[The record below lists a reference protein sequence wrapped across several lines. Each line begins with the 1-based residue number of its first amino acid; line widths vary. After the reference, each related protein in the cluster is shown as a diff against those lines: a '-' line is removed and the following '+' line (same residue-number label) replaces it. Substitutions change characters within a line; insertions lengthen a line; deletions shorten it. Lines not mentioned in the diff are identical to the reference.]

1 MKKTFT
7 LLSALVLATGSL
19 FAETTVVY
27 LNDNGSME
35 NDGLTPETAVS
46 SLTVAF
52 DKIPV
57 ENDGIIVLNGK
68 FTQSTNFVPT
78 IARSGKMTF
87 TQVYNGVDYRAT
99 DHNATAWTLSK
110 GVRLGLA
117 TDTKF
122 ENVTFNQMASKTPNL
137 LLVCN
142 FHEVTIG
149 KGCEM
154 NGTFVGEQIG
164 NSFTILGGC
173 QDNDN
178 LAPAVMDSKINVE
191 SGNGLIIVAYNRGT
205 AKNFKRNDEIPQS
218 HATINVSGG
227 QINNIYTGYVAAGL
241 KNGNASIN
249 ISGGSFPLKRVL
261 NFHSLDR
268 EPGTKVELNVCGM
281 PLADQYNLLEYTQTM
296 HFDRVTADVL
306 VPEKVF
312 ESGKYT
318 LEDGTEVNYRYH
330 IPDFKPEATK
340 HLILY
345 LHDAGSRGD
354 DNALHMCSMGASPL
368 YPLLNADEDA
378 IIIAPQVPKEE
389 LWITLPGNTSPG
401 GFKFICQATK
411 WLDGAVAKAKA
422 VAAEYGIARENM
434 YLVGSSNGAGAIWY
448 LLNTDKPDFDRAA
461 AIAGYGETEPDTDAL
476 IANVSKSHLW
486 AFHGTA
492 DGTVVIDGMQVL
504 APKLTAAANGKF
516 KYTEYEGAT
525 HATIYNLA
533 AQTDGFA
540 DFFFKH
546 ENSDIKTIATEKGG
560 MAVTANGGCINVT
573 SDSPIDVFNAFG
585 AKIGTAEKSASFSN
599 LTAGLY
605 IVASNGQAVKT
616 IVK

>member
-1 MKKTFT
+1 MKKIFT
-7 LLSALVLATGSL
+7 LLCSLALATGSL
-19 FAETTVVY
+19 FAETTVVF
-27 LNDNGSME
+27 LNDNGNME

-68 FTQSTNFVPT
+68 FTQSANFVPT

-87 TQVYNGVDYRAT
+87 TQVYNGVDYRAD

-122 ENVTFNQMASKTPNL
+122 ENITFNQTASKTPNL

-142 FHEVTIG
+142 FHEVTLG

-154 NGTFVGEQIG
+154 NGTFAGEQIG

-178 LAPAVMDSKINVE
+178 LAPTVMDSKINVE

-218 HATINVSGG
+218 HSTINVSGG
-227 QINNIYTGYVAAGL
+227 QINNIYTGSVAAGL

-268 EPGTKVELNVCGM
+268 DPGTKVELNVCGM
-281 PLADQYNLLEYTQTM
+281 PLADQYNILEYTQTM

-389 LWITLPGNTSPG
+389 LWITLPENTSPG

-411 WLDGAVAKAKA
+411 WLDGAVKKAKETA
-422 VAAEYGIARENM
+422 TEYGIARDNM

-461 AIAGYGETEPDTDAL
+461 AIAGYGEPDPDTEAL

-486 AFHGTA
+486 AFHGTE
-492 DGTVVIDGMQVL
+492 DGTVLIDGMQAL
-504 APKLTAAANGKF
+504 APKLTAAAQGKF

-533 AQTDGFA
+533 AQTEGFA

-546 ENSDIKTIATEKGG
+546 ENSGIKTIATEKGG

-585 AKIGTAEKSASFSN
+585 TKIGSAEKSASFNN
-599 LTAGLY
+599 LAAGLY
-605 IVASNGQAVKT
+605 IVASNGHAVKT